1 MRNLGTLPL
10 HAEASRGGTSSCR
23 PGSNHAETPTAK
35 KEIYHGETDRRDD
48 QAEHRE
54 DAVQRPRAGAHECAC
69 GRGTGAAWRGRQV
82 PGKRG
87 PRAGLRSRCLTACDP
102 HRAGVKARAEH
113 GNSLETTPAAPVVGG
128 FLQPLSG
135 GMTTSERF
143 WNAPPQAERHARRS
157 CHPNAAGDLSR
168 FWIGKA
174 PVKRTPKG
182 IRKAG
187 AQRPALDQS
196 VGETR
201 QGRQAREMLR
211 HYPATSAHACNC
223 GAPRAGAA
231 TSHQRGAALD
241 PKGAA

>member
-1 MRNLGTLPL
+1 MKHLGTLPF
-10 HAEASRGGTSSCR
+10 HAEASRGGTSSRR
-23 PGSNHAETPTAK
+23 PGYLE
-35 KEIYHGETDRRDD
+35 
-48 QAEHRE
+48 
-54 DAVQRPRAGAHECAC
+54 
-69 GRGTGAAWRGRQV
+69 
-82 PGKRG
+82 
-87 PRAGLRSRCLTACDP
+87 P
-102 HRAGVKARAEH
+102 HRAGVKACAEH

-128 FLQPLSG
+128 FFRPLSGGVPMQWIAVGVCAALRQARHPSAAAGEPMCCGAARQKPRFARRRTPRPALDPAKPLSG
-135 GMTTSERF
+135 GMTTCERF
-143 WNAPPQAERHARRS
+143 WNAPPQAERLERRS